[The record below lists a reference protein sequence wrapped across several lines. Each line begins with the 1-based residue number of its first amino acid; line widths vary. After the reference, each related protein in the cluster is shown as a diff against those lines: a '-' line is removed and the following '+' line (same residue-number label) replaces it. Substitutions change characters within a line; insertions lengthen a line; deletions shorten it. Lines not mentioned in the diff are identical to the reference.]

1 MTIIII
7 IIIYHSSFVFL
18 FWTDGWLD
26 GWMGSTYLITG
37 RKHTSTNLKVLAW
50 AFFFFVLFDMVWVRY
65 DTVRYG
71 YGMVWLWIWVWY
83 MVLALGRTKDIR
95 HGTRMKYIYHEE
107 GGGGGTDAQGT
118 YIPTSL

>member
-1 MTIIII
+1 M
-7 IIIYHSSFVFL
+7 
-18 FWTDGWLD
+18 D

-71 YGMVWLWIWVWY
+71 YGMVMGMGMG

-95 HGTRMKYIYHEE
+95 HGTRMEYIHHEE
-107 GGGGGTDAQGT
+107 GGRGDGCLRYIHT
-118 YIPTSL
+118 Y

>member
-7 IIIYHSSFVFL
+7 IIIYHLSFVFL
-18 FWTDGWLD
+18 FWTDGRID

-50 AFFFFVLFDMVWVRY
+50 VFFFILFDMVWVRY
-65 DTVRYG
+65 AG
-71 YGMVWLWIWVWY
+71 YGIGTVWLWVWY

-95 HGTRMKYIYHEE
+95 HGTRMKYIHHEE
-107 GGGGGTDAQGT
+107 GEGGRGGDGRMLKVHT
-118 YIPTSL
+118 YIPTSF

>member
-7 IIIYHSSFVFL
+7 IYHLSFVFL
-18 FWTDGWLD
+18 FWMD

-71 YGMVWLWIWVWY
+71 YGMVMGMGFG
-83 MVLALGRTKDIR
+83 MVYGF
-95 HGTRMKYIYHEE
+95 GS
-107 GGGGGTDAQGT
+107 G
-118 YIPTSL
+118 

>member
-1 MTIIII
+1 M
-7 IIIYHSSFVFL
+7 
-18 FWTDGWLD
+18 D

-50 AFFFFVLFDMVWVRY
+50 VFFFILFDMAWVRY

-71 YGMVWLWIWVWY
+71 YDTVRYGYGYGIWY

-107 GGGGGTDAQGT
+107 GGGGTDAQGT

>member
-7 IIIYHSSFVFL
+7 IIIYHLSFPFL
-18 FWTDGWLD
+18 FWMGWMD

-50 AFFFFVLFDMVWVRY
+50 VFFFILFDMVWVRY

-71 YGMVWLWIWVWY
+71 YGMV
-83 MVLALGRTKDIR
+83 MVMGM
-95 HGTRMKYIYHEE
+95 GMVY
-107 GGGGGTDAQGT
+107 GFGSG
-118 YIPTSL
+118 